1 MNTHGGKRAG
11 AGRPALNI
19 QKIKRTIAISNDDW
33 HMIKVSSKSER
44 KVADFIVEAV
54 KFYNEYRDKIH

>member
-11 AGRPALNI
+11 AGRPALNNK
-19 QKIKRTIAISNDDW
+19 KIKRTIAISNEDW
-33 HMIKVSSKSER
+33 QLIKQSSKSER

-54 KFYNEYRDKIH
+54 KFYNEYRDKI

>member
-19 QKIKRTIAISNDDW
+19 KKIKRTIAISNEDW
-33 HMIKVSSKSER
+33 HMIKQSSKSER

-54 KFYNEYRDKIH
+54 KFYNKYKDKI

>member
-1 MNTHGGKRAG
+1 MNTHGGKRTG

-19 QKIKRTIAISNDDW
+19 QKIKRTIAISDNDW
-33 HMIKVSSKSER
+33 QMIKASSKSER

>member
-11 AGRPALNI
+11 AGRPVLNI
-19 QKIKRTIAISNDDW
+19 KKIKRTIAISNEDW
-33 HMIKVSSKSER
+33 QMIKQSSKSER

-54 KFYNEYRDKIH
+54 KFYNKCKEHI

>member
-19 QKIKRTIAISNDDW
+19 KKIKRTIAISNEDW
-33 HMIKVSSKSER
+33 QLIKQSSKSER

-54 KFYNEYRDKIH
+54 KFYNEYRDKI

>member
-19 QKIKRTIAISNDDW
+19 KKIKRTIAISNEDW
-33 HMIKVSSKSER
+33 QMIKQSSKSER

-54 KFYNEYRDKIH
+54 KFYNKCKEHI

>member
-1 MNTHGGKRAG
+1 MNSHGGKRAG

-33 HMIKVSSKSER
+33 QMIKASSQSER

-54 KFYNEYRDKIH
+54 KFYNKNKSS

>member
-19 QKIKRTIAISNDDW
+19 QKIKRTIAISDDDW
-33 HMIKVSSKSER
+33 QMIKQSSKSER

>member
-19 QKIKRTIAISNDDW
+19 KKIKRTIAISNEDW
-33 HMIKVSSKSER
+33 QMIKQSSKSER

-54 KFYNEYRDKIH
+54 KFYNSHHSI